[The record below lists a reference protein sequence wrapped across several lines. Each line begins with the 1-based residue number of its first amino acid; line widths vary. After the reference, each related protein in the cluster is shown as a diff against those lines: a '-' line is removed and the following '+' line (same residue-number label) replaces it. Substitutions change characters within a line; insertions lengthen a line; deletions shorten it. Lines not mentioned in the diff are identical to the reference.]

1 MYKIEEVIEALLYF
15 AGSQD
20 IKTKIVKACYL
31 LESEYFDKTGQ
42 RLTDVEYKY
51 YYYGPYSEII
61 VNTMMNDKNIAYS
74 SQTSVNGND
83 YDLFKLKK
91 TSVISEIDPLTLSF
105 IEKWAKIMQQKTLN
119 EMLILAYNDK
129 NFKRTEKGQIIKFD
143 SDFLKKK
150 ELLKKR
156 VKEKFGN
163 RKLTKEETDGLKEAG
178 NEDLIQYSRSLLRE
192 SRG

>member
-1 MYKIEEVIEALLYF
+1 MYKIEEIIEALLYF
-15 AGSQD
+15 AGLQD

-42 RLTDVEYKY
+42 RLTDVEYEY
-51 YYYGPYSEII
+51 YLYGPYSEALVSSIM
-61 VNTMMNDKNIAYS
+61 TDKNISHIAQRS
-74 SQTSVNGND
+74 KNGNE

-91 TSVISEIDPLTLSF
+91 TSVIFKIDPLTLSL
-105 IEKWAKIMQQKTLN
+105 IEKWAKIMQQKTYE
-119 EMLILAYNDK
+119 EMLKLAYSDK
-129 NFKRTEKGQIIKFD
+129 NFAKTEKGQIIKFD

-163 RKLTKEETDGLKEAG
+163 HKLTKEEIEGLKGAG
-178 NEDLIQYSRSLLRE
+178 NEDMLQYSRSLLRE

>member
-1 MYKIEEVIEALLYF
+1 MYKIEEIIEALLYF

-42 RLTDVEYKY
+42 RLTDIEYKY
-51 YYYGPYSEII
+51 HLYGPYSEAII
-61 VNTMMNDKNIAYS
+61 SSMMNDKNIAYS
-74 SQTSVNGND
+74 PQTSMNGNE

-91 TSVISEIDPLTLSF
+91 TSVIAKIDSLALSF
-105 IEKWAKIMQQKTLN
+105 IEKWAKIMQQKTYN
-119 EMLILAYNDK
+119 EMLELAYNDK

-156 VKEKFGN
+156 AKEKFGN
-163 RKLTKEETDGLKEAG
+163 RKLTKEEADGLKEAG
-178 NEDLIQYSRSLLRE
+178 NEDLIQYSRKLLKE
-192 SRG
+192 SGR

>member
-1 MYKIEEVIEALLYF
+1 MYKIEEIIEALLFF

-51 YYYGPYSEII
+51 HLYGPYSEAI
-61 VNTMMNDKNIAYS
+61 VTSMMNDRNISYIP
-74 SQTSVNGND
+74 QTSMDGND
-83 YDLFKLKK
+83 YDLFKLKE
-91 TSVISEIDPLTLSF
+91 TSVISKIDPLTLSL
-105 IEKWAKIMQQKTLN
+105 IEKWAKIMQQKTYG
-119 EMLILAYNDK
+119 EMVDLAYSDK
-129 NFKRTEKGQIIKFD
+129 NFKKTEKGKVIKFE
-143 SDFLKKK
+143 SDFLRKKQ
-150 ELLKKR
+150 LLKRR
-156 VKEKFGN
+156 VKEKFKS
-163 RKLTKEETDGLKEAG
+163 RKLTKEEAEGLKKAG

>member
-1 MYKIEEVIEALLYF
+1 MYKIEEIIEALLYF
-15 AGSQD
+15 AGWQD

-42 RLTDVEYKY
+42 RLTNVEYKY
-51 YYYGPYSEII
+51 HFYGPYSETII
-61 VNTMMNDKNIAYS
+61 NLMMSDKNISYS
-74 SQTSVNGND
+74 AQKSMNGND

-91 TSVISEIDPLTLSF
+91 TSVISEIDPLALSF
-105 IEKWAKIMQQKTLN
+105 IEKWAKVMQQNTLD
-119 EMLILAYNDK
+119 EMLKLAYSDK
-129 NFKRTEKGQIIKFD
+129 NFKKTAKEEVIKFD

-156 VKEKFGN
+156 VIKKFGN
-163 RKLTKEETDGLKEAG
+163 RKLTKEEADSLKEAG

>member
-1 MYKIEEVIEALLYF
+1 MYKIEEIIEALLFF

-51 YYYGPYSEII
+51 HLYGPYSEVI
-61 VNTMMNDKNIAYS
+61 VTSMMNDKNISYS
-74 SQTSVNGND
+74 AQTSMNGND
-83 YDLFKLKK
+83 YDLFKLKE
-91 TSVISEIDPLTLSF
+91 TSVISKIDPLTLSL
-105 IEKWAKIMQQKTLN
+105 IEKWAKVMQQNTL
-119 EMLILAYNDK
+119 EEILKLAYSDK
-129 NFKRTEKGQIIKFD
+129 NFVKTGKGKVINFD
-143 SDFLKKK
+143 SDFLRKKQ
-150 ELLKKR
+150 LLKRR
-156 VKEKFGN
+156 VKEKFKN
-163 RKLTKEETDGLKEAG
+163 RKLTKEEAEGLKAAG

>member
-91 TSVISEIDPLTLSF
+91 TSVISEIDPLALSF
-105 IEKWAKIMQQKTLN
+105 IEKWAKVMQQNTLD
-119 EMLILAYNDK
+119 EMLKLAYSDK
-129 NFKRTEKGQIIKFD
+129 NFKKTAKEEVIKFD

-156 VKEKFGN
+156 VIKKFGN
-163 RKLTKEETDGLKEAG
+163 RKLTKEEADSLKEAG

>member
-1 MYKIEEVIEALLYF
+1 MYKIEEIIEALLFF

-51 YYYGPYSEII
+51 HLYGPYSEAI
-61 VNTMMNDKNIAYS
+61 VTSMMNDKNIS
-74 SQTSVNGND
+74 HIPQISINGND

-91 TSVISEIDPLTLSF
+91 TSVISKIDPLTLSF
-105 IEKWAKIMQQKTLN
+105 IEKWAKIMQQKTYD
-119 EMLILAYNDK
+119 EMLNLAYSDK
-129 NFKRTEKGQIIKFD
+129 NFKKTEKGKVINFD

-156 VKEKFGN
+156 VKEKFKN
-163 RKLTKEETDGLKEAG
+163 RELTKEEAEGLKREC
-178 NEDLIQYSRSLLRE
+178 NEELIQYSRSLLRE
-192 SRG
+192 SKG

>member
-1 MYKIEEVIEALLYF
+1 MYKIEEIIEALLFF

-51 YYYGPYSEII
+51 YLYGPYSEAI
-61 VNTMMNDKNIAYS
+61 VTSMMNDKNIS
-74 SQTSVNGND
+74 HIPQTSINGND

-91 TSVISEIDPLTLSF
+91 TSVISKIDPLTLSF
-105 IEKWAKIMQQKTLN
+105 IEKWAKIMQQKTYD
-119 EMLILAYNDK
+119 EMLNLAYSDK
-129 NFKRTEKGQIIKFD
+129 NFKKTEKGKVINFD
-143 SDFLKKK
+143 SDFLRKK

-156 VKEKFGN
+156 LKEKFKN
-163 RKLTKEETDGLKEAG
+163 RELTKEEAEGLKRAG
-178 NEDLIQYSRSLLRE
+178 NEELIQYSRSLLRE

>member
-1 MYKIEEVIEALLYF
+1 MYKIEEIIEALLFF

-51 YYYGPYSEII
+51 HLYGPYSEVI
-61 VNTMMNDKNIAYS
+61 VTSMMNDKNISYS
-74 SQTSVNGND
+74 AQTSMNGND
-83 YDLFKLKK
+83 YDLFKLKE
-91 TSVISEIDPLTLSF
+91 TSVISKIDPLTLSL
-105 IEKWAKIMQQKTLN
+105 IEKWAKVMQQNTL
-119 EMLILAYNDK
+119 EEILKLAYSDK
-129 NFKRTEKGQIIKFD
+129 NFVKTEKGKVINFD
-143 SDFLKKK
+143 SDFLRKKQ
-150 ELLKKR
+150 LLKRR
-156 VKEKFGN
+156 VKEKFKN
-163 RKLTKEETDGLKEAG
+163 RKLTKEEAEGLKAAG